1 MLKILRKIR
10 DAIIE
15 AQERRAA
22 ERIARYLKDWDSDF
36 RNKDYH
42 DIVNRMMD
50 KKNPTDING
59 NPVKVKTCTQ

>member
-10 DAIIE
+10 DTIIE

-22 ERIARYLKDWDSDF
+22 QKIAIYLKEYDSDF

-42 DIVNRMMD
+42 DIVRRIVD

-59 NPVKVKTCTQ
+59 NPIKAKTCTQ